1 MGYVLLVIS
10 FILFLDYIV
19 NKKNETVDNDKIVQ

>member
-19 NKKNETVDNDKIVQ
+19 NKKKETVDNDKIVQ